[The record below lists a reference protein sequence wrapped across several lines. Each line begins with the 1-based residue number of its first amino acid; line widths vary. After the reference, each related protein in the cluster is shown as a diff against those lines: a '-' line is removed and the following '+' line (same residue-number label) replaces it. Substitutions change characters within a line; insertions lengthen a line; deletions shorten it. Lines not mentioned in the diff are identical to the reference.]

1 MKKRCRLGTWDKWIG
16 TENKYS
22 RMMYNGGATC
32 WNGPQRSA
40 DVHVECGLENKL
52 TAVSEPNRC
61 EYSFTFQTPAACEHH
76 NEHHSENHDEL

>member
-1 MKKRCRLGTWDKWIG
+1 
-16 TENKYS
+16 
-22 RMMYNGGATC
+22 MMYSGGATC

-61 EYSFTFQTPAACEHH
+61 EYSFVFQTPAACEHYI
-76 NEHHSENHDEL
+76 ERHDEL